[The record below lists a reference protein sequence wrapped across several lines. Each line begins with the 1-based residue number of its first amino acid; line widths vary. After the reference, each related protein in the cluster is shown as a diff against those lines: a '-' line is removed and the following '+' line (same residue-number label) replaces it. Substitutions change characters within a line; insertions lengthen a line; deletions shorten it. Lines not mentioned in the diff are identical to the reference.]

1 MKIVLNISYL
11 GTNYAG
17 FQVQPNA
24 MTVQQRLQDAVESV
38 FGYRCPLTGC
48 SRTDS
53 GVHAGMFVCAIDTAD
68 APNSPPIDKVADA
81 LNHYLPDDISVHE
94 AKVAPDDFHPRYG
107 VKSKEYCY
115 VIWNARA
122 KNPFLSHRALH
133 WPTPLDEVLM
143 NEAARYFV
151 GEHDFA
157 AFCAAGSSVTSTVR
171 QIYSAS
177 VVRDGDRIIFS
188 VEGNGF
194 LYNMVRIMVGTLINV
209 SAGKYSPGDI
219 LKIIES
225 KSRASAGF
233 TAPPDGLYL
242 HKVNY

>member
-24 MTVQQRLQDAVESV
+24 ITVQERLQDAVERL

-53 GVHAGMFVCAIDTAD
+53 GVHAGMFVCTIDTEG
-68 APNSPPIDKVADA
+68 APNSPPIEKVADA
-81 LNHYLPDDISVHE
+81 LNHYLPDDISVNE
-94 AKVAPDDFHPRYG
+94 AKVAPDDFHPRYD

-115 VIWNARA
+115 VIWNARP

-133 WPTPLDEVLM
+133 WPTPLDEGLM
-143 NEAARYFV
+143 NEAAEHFV

-157 AFCAAGSSVTSTVR
+157 AFCAAGSSVSSTVR

-177 VVRDGDRIIFS
+177 VVRDGNRIIFS

-209 SAGKYSPGDI
+209 SAGKYSPSDI
-219 LKIIES
+219 PSIIES
-225 KSRASAGF
+225 KDRALAGF